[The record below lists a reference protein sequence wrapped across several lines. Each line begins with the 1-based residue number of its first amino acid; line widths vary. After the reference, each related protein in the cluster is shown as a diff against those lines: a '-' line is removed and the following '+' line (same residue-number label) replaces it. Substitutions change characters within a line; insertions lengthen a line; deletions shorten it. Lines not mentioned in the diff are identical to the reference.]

1 MTISESVPKLKHLSF
16 FTYRCDE
23 SKYQKISFEKT
34 QYTYRLLIVAKGSLS
49 VKLGDKTENVGVS
62 DIIYLT
68 PGAKYRLLPNGNDFS
83 LYNIFFDFENDDE
96 TGNAT
101 YGCVFLSNYDE
112 RLCTK
117 KIEFKDVPLLNESGV
132 FRGVDAAVRIFERLL
147 LADSRNPYY
156 TFNASAQII
165 SILGELLISDSQNNS
180 KGARL
185 ADRIVSY
192 VYSNYDKSITPGK
205 IASAFSYHQNYLNK
219 LIKERFGKSL
229 CEFIRAVKIEHAV
242 ALISENN
249 SIPADIFQTLGYYDY
264 SHFYK
269 AFQKEIGLSPSE
281 YVREHQ

>member
-1 MTISESVPKLKHLSF
+1 M
-16 FTYRCDE
+16 YRVVKGDIDN
-23 SKYQKISFEKT
+23 S
-34 QYTYRLLIVAKGSLS
+34 LKGSATVESFGAVRHYFSGEDGSECVFFIKHIHVS
-49 VKLGDKTENVGVS
+49 VGQYVS
-62 DIIYLT
+62 EGTLIAEAEDEY
-68 PGAKYRLLPNGNDFS
+68 GNDFS

-96 TGNAT
+96 SGNAT

-117 KIEFKDVPLLNESGV
+117 KIEFKDVPPLNESGV

-147 LADSRNPYY
+147 HTDSRNPYY

-165 SILGELLISDSQNNS
+165 SILGELLFSDSQNNS

-229 CEFIRAVKIEHAV
+229 CEFIRAVKIEHAI